1 MKEING
7 EKYYVSLGYVDQEAK
22 EQGISSD
29 KIKSLIM
36 EIENGTIYVD
46 DTDKD
51 NIVTLPL
58 MPVNDIQKSNNVFKF
73 TVLIPWT
80 KLMWLDKSQYTC
92 RLNIVGL
99 FAVNRTDNMETI
111 RLVQFY
117 DVGHSEYFNNGKVL
131 SLLIEADESK
141 ILGE

>member
-7 EKYYVSLGYVDQEAK
+7 EKYYVSLGYVDPQTK
-22 EQGISSD
+22 EQGITSD

-58 MPVNDIQKSNNVFKF
+58 MPVNDIQKSNNIFKF

-80 KLMWLDKSQYTC
+80 KLKWLDKSQYTC
-92 RLNIVGL
+92 SLNIVGL
-99 FAVNRTDNMETI
+99 FAVNRTDKMETI

-117 DVGHSEYFNNGKVL
+117 DVGHPEYFNSGKVL